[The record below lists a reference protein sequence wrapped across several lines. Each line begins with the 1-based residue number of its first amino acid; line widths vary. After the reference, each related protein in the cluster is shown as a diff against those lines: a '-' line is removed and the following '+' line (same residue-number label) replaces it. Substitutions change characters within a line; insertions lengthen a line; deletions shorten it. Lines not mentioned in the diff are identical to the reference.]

1 MKSLSITLTAAL
13 LVSPAAMAKTVDAV
27 ASFSVLADIVKQ
39 VGGEHVNVVS
49 LVGPNGDPHAF
60 QPSPQD
66 SKALKQADVVFVSG
80 LGLEGWLDRLVG
92 ASGYQGPVV
101 VASQG
106 IDTRSMEE
114 DGQQITDPHAWNS
127 MRNGVRYATNVMNAL
142 VVADPQDADY
152 FRQRGKAYVQQLQ
165 QLDSWAKSEFAAV
178 APQRRKVLTSHD
190 AFGYFGQEYGVTF
203 LARWVSPP
211 NRRPA
216 PARLPV

>member
-127 MRNGVRYATNVMNAL
+127 MKNGVRYATNVMNAL

-165 QLDSWAKSEFAAV
+165 RLDSWAKVSL
-178 APQRRKVLTSHD
+178 RRL
-190 AFGYFGQEYGVTF
+190 
-203 LARWVSPP
+203 
-211 NRRPA
+211 RRSDV
-216 PARLPV
+216 RY